1 MILSVLGFFISMIL
15 FVFLSM
21 KKWNVALVSI
31 FASFILMCFNG
42 INPLIGFSGAF
53 SDGLSG
59 FVGKWWLMFI
69 LGSVFGKI
77 MQDTGL
83 SVLIATLLI
92 SRVQCNPIL
101 AVLIIS
107 LIMSYGGIST
117 FVIAFTIYPIA
128 SELFQRADI
137 ETTIM
142 PAVILFCPTTLAMT
156 MLPGSPS
163 VQNIIPTAYL
173 GTNIYAAPLL
183 GILAS
188 IITFSLGYRYL
199 KRTANIKNNMPKY
212 IPSEPHFN
220 IIDFSCFLPCII
232 LWVVALLLIQLNTD
246 SQKAVE
252 LSLVCG
258 IICAI
263 AISGVKSNML
273 ESLNNGVQSGLKTL
287 IITSL
292 IMGYGNL
299 VKSMD
304 SFVWVTDK
312 LYSLFDNE
320 IVSSIIAVNIIA
332 ALTGS
337 SLTSLQI
344 LFDTFLD
351 RIRISELPAEN
362 IHRIIAIASGG
373 LDSMPYATGVVVA
386 NDLAHTEQSKTYKH
400 IFITCALIPLL
411 ALVLTVAISYLL

>member
-1 MILSVLGFFISMIL
+1 MILSILGFFISMIL

-42 INPLIGFSGAF
+42 INPSIGFSGAF
-53 SDGLSG
+53 SDGLSN

-69 LGSVFGKI
+69 LGSVFGKV

-83 SVLIATLLI
+83 SVLIATTLI
-92 SRVQCNPIL
+92 SRVHCNPIL
-101 AVLIIS
+101 SVLIIS

-128 SELFQRADI
+128 SELFRRANI
-137 ETTIM
+137 ETEIM

-173 GTNIYAAPLL
+173 GTNIYAAPLI
-183 GILAS
+183 GISAS

-199 KRTANIKNNMPKY
+199 KRTANIKDNTPKHF
-212 IPSEPHFN
+212 SFEQHFN
-220 IIDFSCFLPCII
+220 IGAFSCFLPCII
-232 LWVVALLLIQLNTD
+232 LWIVSLLLIQLHVD
-246 SQKAVE
+246 SQVAVE
-252 LSLVCG
+252 LSLLCG

-263 AISGVKSNML
+263 AISGVKFNIM
-273 ESLNNGVQSGLKTL
+273 ESLNNAVQSGLKTL

-292 IMGYGNL
+292 IMGYGTL
-299 VKSMD
+299 VKSID
-304 SFVWVTDK
+304 SFMWVTDK
-312 LYSLFDNE
+312 LYSLVDNE
-320 IVSSIIAVNIIA
+320 IISSIIAVNIIA

-351 RIRISELPAEN
+351 QIRTSDLPAEN

-400 IFITCALIPLL
+400 IFITCALIPLSTLILIL
-411 ALVLTVAISYLL
+411 AVSYLS

>member
-107 LIMSYGGIST
+107 IIMSYGGIST

-232 LWVVALLLIQLNTD
+232 LWVVALLLIQLHID
-246 SQKAVE
+246 SQIAVE
-252 LSLVCG
+252 LSLLCG

-263 AISGVKSNML
+263 AISGVKSNVL

>member
-31 FASFILMCFNG
+31 VASFILMCFNG

-263 AISGVKSNML
+263 AISGVKSNVL

-312 LYSLFDNE
+312 LYSLFD
-320 IVSSIIAVNIIA
+320 SRQPH
-332 ALTGS
+332 G
-337 SLTSLQI
+337 
-344 LFDTFLD
+344 
-351 RIRISELPAEN
+351 
-362 IHRIIAIASGG
+362 
-373 LDSMPYATGVVVA
+373 
-386 NDLAHTEQSKTYKH
+386 
-400 IFITCALIPLL
+400 
-411 ALVLTVAISYLL
+411 